1 MCETGGRKLSF
12 GEMGAASVISD
23 QTDTNSLLQ
32 LLKLDNDLEFLT
44 QLRRSGVPENVV
56 NEVQKRGGVPALRQA
71 ILSKAEIDS
80 SFSHDASLVVQSQVL
95 K

>member
-1 MCETGGRKLSF
+1 MCETGGKKLSF